1 MKKLVSRLLCLC
13 VVGALL
19 VPAYA
24 QGLQDQALVLSDEAH
39 VYSVVPGTEEWERLA
54 PEERYEACSVSEAEV
69 ENMTTDALIETV
81 INYPYLINIYA
92 YDTLALGVEEVSK
105 YFPGLKE
112 LLSREDATEALE
124 RYITARASVLSANE
138 TDLNTFDAQTLT
150 WFIAQADTQAAASF
164 VYDTVSTPNGS
175 DVEVIVDMSWDD
187 ISDYFGIWPPI
198 DFDIALAQSE
208 QLENTYPS
216 ATLYR
221 DPAPN
226 YNCHSYA
233 WYSTSSSNKYWMEDP
248 SMYISDGSYEG
259 HTAAVGC
266 KVTYRSNNI
275 YTHSGRIVA
284 TPGGP
289 VTVRSKWGALGVFTH
304 DVNDCPYV
312 GTGQSVTVSSWDR
325 A

>member
-1 MKKLVSRLLCLC
+1 MKKIVCRLLCLC

-19 VPAYA
+19 VPVYA
-24 QGLQDQALVLSDEAH
+24 QGIQDQVVALSDEAH
-39 VYSVVPGTEEWERLA
+39 VYSVVPGTQAWDKLA
-54 PEERYEACSVSEAEV
+54 PEERYEACSVSEVEV

-92 YDTLALGVEEVSK
+92 YDSLALGVEEVSK

-112 LLSREDATEALE
+112 LFSREDATEALGE
-124 RYITARASVLSANE
+124 YIGAKVSTLSANE
-138 TDLNTFDAQTLT
+138 VDLNVFDAQTIMG
-150 WFIAQADTQAAASF
+150 FIAHENIQVASSL

-175 DVEVIVDMSWDD
+175 DVDVIVDMSWDD
-187 ISDYFGIWPPI
+187 YSMVTGFDT
-198 DFDIALAQSE
+198 DFDIALAQSQE
-208 QLENTYPS
+208 LEDVYSS
-216 ATLYR
+216 ATLFR
-221 DPAPN
+221 NPAPN

-233 WYSTSSSNKYWMEDP
+233 WYSTLSSNEYWMNDP
-248 SMYISDGSYEG
+248 SLYISDGSYES

-266 KVTYRSNNI
+266 IVTYRSNNV

-304 DVNDCPYV
+304 DVDDCPYV
-312 GTGQSVTVSSWDR
+312 GTGASVSVSSWDR